1 MPIDFRISWR
11 GLRKSEKTDISTHNL
26 WLWLRFVM
34 LIFNIFHSL
43 YNDPMVEHLSTLPSI
58 YFTMFLKEFGK
69 PTNSMTYE
77 SFLFYFGD
85 KKFFSKNNNMYKKNF
100 FLRQNH
106 LASFIFSS
114 FFLWLQVGSLYACI
128 MSIVYQR
135 MTYKSEKSVT
145 LDDTLPTLFKFN
157 CS

>member
-1 MPIDFRISWR
+1 
-11 GLRKSEKTDISTHNL
+11 
-26 WLWLRFVM
+26 M

-85 KKFFSKNNNMYKKNF
+85 KKFFSTNDNMYKKF
-100 FLRQNH
+100 FSPTKSLGV
-106 LASFIFSS
+106 IY
-114 FFLWLQVGSLYACI
+114 FFFVLF
-128 MSIVYQR
+128 
-135 MTYKSEKSVT
+135 MTPGGKSVCMHNVNS
-145 LDDTLPTLFKFN
+145 LSENDV
-157 CS
+157 